1 MIKEDFVIQAT
12 VRRILVRSNIEYSAL
27 TFGTVNGVVYFR
39 GLFKLAGTHSRE
51 KDDDFVGLKTQDYIK
66 KTLYSFEKKV
76 RLIPG
81 VRDVLFQFINW
92 KKETGQWVPVREKIA
107 VPVKAKSPTKGK
119 PESVWVVK
127 EEDGDLGEEKGAEED

>member
-1 MIKEDFVIQAT
+1 M
-12 VRRILVRSNIEYSAL
+12 
-27 TFGTVNGVVYFR
+27 VYFR
-39 GLFKLAGTHSRE
+39 GLFKLAGTHTRE